1 MLRSHHSTTSVPSGV
16 SLQRVRSIPLSW
28 SKPTG
33 KRFCSTRPPTR
44 LVEFLNNPA
53 DKPTIKPTEEVSSDN
68 KPINQQTIQHVDS
81 GVNMA
86 SFAEV
91 INNITYWIMT
101 ADSLYLR
108 HLIEVLSEAAGRP
121 ETQDSTDTH
130 RQRQSQEVLIFTNT
144 ECVETGFLFC
154 PPSQSKGHRWALKS

>member
-33 KRFCSTRPPTR
+33 KRFCSGKRPDWWNFWIILLTNQQSNQQR
-44 LVEFLNNPA
+44 KFPA
-53 DKPTIKPTEEVSSDN
+53 TTSQSTN
-68 KPINQQTIQHVDS
+68 KPSPCGLRCEHGLLCWGNKQHYILNHDS
-81 GVNMA
+81 RP
-86 SFAEV
+86 
-91 INNITYWIMT
+91 
-101 ADSLYLR
+101 SLYLR

-121 ETQDSTDTH
+121 EAQDSTDKH
-130 RQRQSQEVLIFTNT
+130 RQRQSQEVSVFTNT

-154 PPSQSKGHRWALKS
+154 PTSQSKGHRWALKS